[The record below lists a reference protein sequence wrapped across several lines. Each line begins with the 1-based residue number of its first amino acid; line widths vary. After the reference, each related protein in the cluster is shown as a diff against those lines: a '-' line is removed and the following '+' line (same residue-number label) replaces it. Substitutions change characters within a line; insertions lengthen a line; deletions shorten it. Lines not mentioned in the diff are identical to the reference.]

1 LGKLFF
7 IRNFV
12 MSKIGE
18 IVNWVNYF
26 FIKNKYGSI
35 SAAIIEPT
43 ITAMY
48 NKWPNKNKTHQ
59 LKLTNKLSKANSA
72 IITST

>member
-26 FIKNKYGSI
+26 FIKNKYNLVDIGQCRNCSI
-35 SAAIIEPT
+35 P
-43 ITAMY
+43 
-48 NKWPNKNKTHQ
+48 
-59 LKLTNKLSKANSA
+59 KLYVRFYKLYVYLE
-72 IITST
+72 